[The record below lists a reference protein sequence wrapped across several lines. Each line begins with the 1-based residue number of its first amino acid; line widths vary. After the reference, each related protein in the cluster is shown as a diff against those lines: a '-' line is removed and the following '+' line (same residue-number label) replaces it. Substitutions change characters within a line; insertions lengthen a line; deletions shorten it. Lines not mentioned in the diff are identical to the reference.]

1 MAYYRCQPEAFS
13 AAYLHSLR
21 GAIQSCRYLATNNL
35 NRDFV
40 ATKGFSV
47 VFTRSGRAEVDRQ
60 FPFFKPY
67 LDQALL
73 PDCNAFYLNPLLLK
87 QGSRVDPHID
97 RSLRSYC
104 KAIDP
109 PDQVSVLYLQVPI
122 DLSSGELVLQRGR
135 RRVAQIR
142 PQTGL
147 LLHFQGDLTH
157 SVNALDSAGSRLSLV
172 CEQYALDADALED
185 IPEFLIESRSLAK
198 PLSGRIAAT
207 KNRS

>member
-1 MAYYRCQPEAFS
+1 MPYYRCQPEAFS
-13 AAYLHSLR
+13 TAYLHNLR
-21 GAIQSCRYLATNNL
+21 GGIQACRYFATNNL

-47 VFTRSGRAEVDRQ
+47 VFTRSGRTEVERQ

-67 LDQALL
+67 LDRALL
-73 PDCNAFYLNPLLLK
+73 PDCNAFYLNPLLLN

-104 KAIDP
+104 KTIEP
-109 PDQVSVLYLQVPI
+109 PDQVSVLYVQVPA
-122 DLSSGELVLQRGR
+122 DLSSGELVLQQGR

-142 PQTGL
+142 PQPGL

-157 SVNALDSAGSRLSLV
+157 SINAMVSGGSRLSLV
-172 CEQYALDADALED
+172 CEQYALDAKELED
-185 IPEFLIESRSLAK
+185 IPGFLIESRA
-198 PLSGRIAAT
+198 IAAAKT
-207 KNRS
+207 RR